1 MKDKDEQSG
10 SLIASTIP
18 YTLYTKLKEEADKK
32 SVSANRMARLI
43 IKEFIENSSNHT
55 ILQRPSKEPN
65 VAISITKVDLSIQEA
80 LIKIAA
86 ETDNSKSYV
95 VHKIIEEY
103 FKDMESGEQ

>member
-1 MKDKDEQSG
+1 
-10 SLIASTIP
+10 
-18 YTLYTKLKEEADKK
+18 
-32 SVSANRMARLI
+32 MARLI

-86 ETDNSKSYV
+86 ETDNSKSYAIY
-95 VHKIIEEY
+95 KIIEEY